1 MDMNLDNKTNK
12 PRHIGIILDG
22 NGRWALRQGKKRNY
36 GHFIGAKIVF
46 DIAKA
51 AADIG
56 IEYLSV
62 YALSL
67 ENWKRPKAEID
78 YLLDLFKNSIDE
90 RIIYD
95 NHVKFKVLGKLETL
109 PQNLVD
115 YLHRLEHETED
126 ATGMVFTICINYS
139 SKWEMTDAFK
149 SLSKYIKANNT
160 DIEQI
165 TENDIN
171 KFMPSYYLPE
181 PDLIIRTG
189 GEYRLSNFMLWQAS
203 YSELYFTDKL
213 WPDFK
218 KEDLIAAIDF
228 FQSRE
233 RRYGNV
239 NI

>member
-1 MDMNLDNKTNK
+1 
-12 PRHIGIILDG
+12 
-22 NGRWALRQGKKRNY
+22 
-36 GHFIGAKIVF
+36 
-46 DIAKA
+46 
-51 AADIG
+51 
-56 IEYLSV
+56 
-62 YALSL
+62 
-67 ENWKRPKAEID
+67 
-78 YLLDLFKNSIDE
+78 
-90 RIIYD
+90 
-95 NHVKFKVLGKLETL
+95 
-109 PQNLVD
+109 
-115 YLHRLEHETED
+115 
-126 ATGMVFTICINYS
+126 
-139 SKWEMTDAFK
+139 MTDAFK